1 MEQLRAV
8 AVQHHSTPIDK
19 TLGFLAANADLK
31 IELVEAVLQF
41 VNSGRSA
48 VAMNGMLCLQD
59 MFATL
64 GPKLDL
70 IAGPALGVTLKISAS
85 SNKFLANASANTVK
99 VMVQHGT
106 PHKLLRSL
114 LQHDLVRSKEPRLR
128 TATLSGIL
136 QVCLRIGPKLKGFR
150 KLKVLLQEVARSLD
164 FRTPQVKLEARKIAH
179 LVMNGR
185 PGEWPGISAKA
196 LSKLMTAS
204 QFE

>member
-1 MEQLRAV
+1 MLGVPERDDKRFSVSKLVDALEILRAI
-8 AVQHHSTPIDK
+8 AVQHSITPIDK
-19 TLGFLAANADLK
+19 TTAFLAANPELK

-59 MFATL
+59 MFTTL

-70 IAGPALGVTLKISAS
+70 IVGPALEVTLKISAS
-85 SNKFLANASANTVK
+85 SNKFLASASANTVK

-106 PHKLLRSL
+106 PHKLLRAL
-114 LQHDLVRSKEPRLR
+114 LQHDLIRAKEPRLR

-136 QVCLRIGPKLKGFR
+136 QVCVRVGPKLSGFR

-164 FRTPQVKLEARKIAH
+164 FRTPQVRHKCIYFST
-179 LVMNGR
+179 V
-185 PGEWPGISAKA
+185 
-196 LSKLMTAS
+196 
-204 QFE
+204 